1 MGHYQVLT
9 GYDRAEEVFIAQ
21 DSYTGPDWEVTNE
34 ELIDNWRAFNYTY
47 LVLYP
52 QEKEAQVMEL
62 LGQDADETA
71 NYQNAAAKASNEIM
85 GLSGIDQFFAWY
97 NRGASL
103 MRLQDYAG
111 AASAFDEAFAIYP
124 TIPEAERPWRTLWYR
139 TEAYYAYFYAQRY
152 WDVIYLAD
160 TTLNAMQSAKSLEES
175 YYWRGMAKAALGDT
189 HGAIQDFR
197 ASLEFHP
204 DFEPSIYQLT
214 QLGAAP

>member
-1 MGHYQVLT
+1 MV
-9 GYDRAEEVFIAQ
+9 
-21 DSYTGPDWEVTNE
+21 
-34 ELIDNWRAFNYTY
+34 
-47 LVLYP
+47 
-52 QEKEAQVMEL
+52 EL
-62 LGQDADETA
+62 LGPDADETA

-139 TEAYYAYFYAQRY
+139 TEAYFAYFYTQRY

-160 TTLNAMQSAKSLEES
+160 TTLNAMQSEKSLEES

-189 HGAIQDFR
+189 HGAIQDYR
-197 ASLEFHP
+197 LSLEFHP
-204 DFEPSIYQLT
+204 DFDPSIYQLT